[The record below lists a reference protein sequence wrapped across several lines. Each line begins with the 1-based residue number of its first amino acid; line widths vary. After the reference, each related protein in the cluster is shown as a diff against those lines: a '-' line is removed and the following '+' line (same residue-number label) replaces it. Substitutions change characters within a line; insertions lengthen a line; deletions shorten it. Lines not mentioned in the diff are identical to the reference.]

1 MAAAERLRI
10 QVGVCARRHPE
21 LFAILMRVSRRG
33 RADRLRQLALLG
45 LSGPSLSDAEPT
57 LGTIAS
63 HREADARSPP
73 ESSSTHSEPDPQL
86 VADRARLLDAL
97 YLSDSA

>member
-21 LFAILMRVSRRG
+21 LFASLGAVSRRG

-45 LSGPSLSDAEPT
+45 LIGPSRSNAEPAAAT
-57 LGTIAS
+57 TTS
-63 HREADARSPP
+63 PREAEARSPP
-73 ESSSTHSEPDPQL
+73 ESSLHSEPDPQL
-86 VADRARLLDAL
+86 AADRARLLDAL
-97 YLSDSA
+97 HLSD

>member
-21 LFAILMRVSRRG
+21 LFAILMRVSLRG

-45 LSGPSLSDAEPT
+45 LSGPSRSDAEPT

-73 ESSSTHSEPDPQL
+73 ESSIHSEPDPQL
-86 VADRARLLDAL
+86 AADRARLLDAL
-97 YLSDSA
+97 HLSD